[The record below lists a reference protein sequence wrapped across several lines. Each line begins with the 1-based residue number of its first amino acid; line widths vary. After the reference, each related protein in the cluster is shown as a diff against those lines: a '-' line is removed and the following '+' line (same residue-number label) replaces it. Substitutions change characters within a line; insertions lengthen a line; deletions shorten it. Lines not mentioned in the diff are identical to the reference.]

1 MRPSGARGID
11 AEACAALIRAAKGA
25 RMLGA
30 RVILTGIQPRIAQT
44 LIEQGIDLQGN
55 HRPRH
60 PAGRHQARDPVL
72 IEP

>member
-1 MRPSGARGID
+1 MKPSGARGID

-44 LIEQGIDLQGN
+44 LIEQGIDLQGIIVLGTLQ
-55 HRPRH
+55 
-60 PAGRHQARDPVL
+60 AGIQHAIRS
-72 IEP
+72 